1 MSYFRELPD
10 LLYPSFLSDKNSSFD
25 YVEVKNYF
33 RRIKLRDDLQNVFT
47 LFDKYQ
53 LPHGSRPDT
62 VAEEYYGSA
71 ELDWV
76 VLMTAGIINVRDEWP
91 LEDNQL
97 YDYSLEKYGTDLN
110 ATKFY
115 ETKEIKDSKG
125 RLIMPKGKHVDSN
138 FSVSYY
144 DGGNVTVSGGGGAAA
159 ASEIEWTLT
168 ANGSSDYTFT
178 GDGFPTPANDPT
190 LSLVRGQT
198 YKFVNNTGAHPFRV
212 QSTVAQA
219 GGGTPY
225 NDGVTNNDA
234 GNGTTLTFIVPMD
247 APDTLYYQCTSHQ
260 SMFGT
265 INIVDGAA
273 TSAQTTTAG
282 SNVTVSGTN
291 ARIGVSNYIY
301 EVRKNDDKR
310 SIYLLKQGY
319 LQQFLNDMRNIMTYD
334 KSSEYINDKM
344 IMAVNVDLLMP

>member
-138 FSVSYY
+138 FSLSYY
-144 DGGNVTVSGGGGAAA
+144 D
-159 ASEIEWTLT
+159 
-168 ANGSSDYTFT
+168 
-178 GDGFPTPANDPT
+178 
-190 LSLVRGQT
+190 
-198 YKFVNNTGAHPFRV
+198 
-212 QSTVAQA
+212 
-219 GGGTPY
+219 
-225 NDGVTNNDA
+225 
-234 GNGTTLTFIVPMD
+234 
-247 APDTLYYQCTSHQ
+247 
-260 SMFGT
+260 
-265 INIVDGAA
+265 
-273 TSAQTTTAG
+273 G
-282 SNVTVSGTN
+282 SNVTVSGTD
-291 ARIGVSNYIY
+291 ARTGVSNYIY

>member
-1 MSYFRELPD
+1 MSYFRELPN

-53 LPHGSRPDT
+53 IPQGSRPDT
-62 VAEEYYGSA
+62 VAEEFYGSA

-138 FSVSYY
+138 FSLSYH
-144 DGGNVTVSGGGGAAA
+144 DGGNVTVSG
-159 ASEIEWTLT
+159 T
-168 ANGSSDYTFT
+168 
-178 GDGFPTPANDPT
+178 
-190 LSLVRGQT
+190 
-198 YKFVNNTGAHPFRV
+198 
-212 QSTVAQA
+212 
-219 GGGTPY
+219 
-225 NDGVTNNDA
+225 DA
-234 GNGTTLTFIVPMD
+234 RT
-247 APDTLYYQCTSHQ
+247 
-260 SMFGT
+260 
-265 INIVDGAA
+265 
-273 TSAQTTTAG
+273 
-282 SNVTVSGTN
+282 
-291 ARIGVSNYIY
+291 GVSNYIY

-319 LQQFLNDMRNIMTYD
+319 LQQFLNDMRTIMTYD